1 MFRRSRRSTATG
13 RPTSPSSRKRRE
25 DRRPTRHLRF
35 AICDLK
41 SQIANHQSEEET
53 FVHLKSTFVVAA
65 IVALTPRGADA
76 QVLMERNISLQLA
89 LSIAQSAMAACKAD
103 GFDVTVAVVD
113 RAGDLKVLLR
123 ADTANPHNADLA
135 RRKAYTSRTFKVPS
149 MEVAKRTNGPT
160 DLSGQR
166 FLVDVI
172 PLGGGV
178 PINIGNDTIG
188 ALGISGSPNQEG
200 DEKCANAALASVPN
214 SLK

>member
-1 MFRRSRRSTATG
+1 MQFT
-13 RPTSPSSRKRRE
+13 
-25 DRRPTRHLRF
+25 
-35 AICDLK
+35 
-41 SQIANHQSEEET
+41 
-53 FVHLKSTFVVAA
+53 STFVIAA
-65 IVALTPRGADA
+65 MMTLAPLAAGA

-89 LSIAQSAMAACKAD
+89 LTVAQAAMTACKAD
-103 GFDVTVAVVD
+103 GFDVSVAVVD

-200 DEKCANAALASVPN
+200 DEKCANAALASVAN

>member
-1 MFRRSRRSTATG
+1 VQLT
-13 RPTSPSSRKRRE
+13 
-25 DRRPTRHLRF
+25 
-35 AICDLK
+35 
-41 SQIANHQSEEET
+41 
-53 FVHLKSTFVVAA
+53 STFVVVAIMALAPTAA
-65 IVALTPRGADA
+65 NA

-89 LSIAQSAMAACKAD
+89 LSIAQAAMAACKTD
-103 GFDVTVAVVD
+103 GYDVSVAVVD
-113 RAGDLKVLLR
+113 RAGDLKVMLR

-149 MEVAKRTNGPT
+149 MDVAKRTNGPT

-172 PLGGGV
+172 PLGGGL

-188 ALGISGSPNQEG
+188 ALGISGSPTQEG
-200 DEKCANAALASVPN
+200 DEKCATAALASVAN